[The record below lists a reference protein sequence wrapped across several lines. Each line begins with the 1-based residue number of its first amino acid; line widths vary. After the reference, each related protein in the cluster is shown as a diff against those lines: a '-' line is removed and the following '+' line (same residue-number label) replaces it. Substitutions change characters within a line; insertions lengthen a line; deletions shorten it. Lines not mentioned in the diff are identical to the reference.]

1 MASTYLSRTP
11 SSTGNRKKWTWSG
24 WVKKTKIGGSNNKEL
39 MSANNGSNQFSLI
52 FFNPA
57 DQLNYYDYTTG
68 YSSQII
74 TNRLFRDTSAWYHIV
89 VAYDSAQSTSS
100 DRIKL
105 YVNGVQETSFG
116 TSTYPSQNYDSFMN
130 LSSVPNYI
138 GREAGTSNLYEGSMT
153 HIHFCD
159 GYAYDASS
167 FGESDSTSGIWKPK
181 TSPSVTY
188 GSNGFFLKFE
198 NSGAMGTDSSGNT
211 NTFTV
216 SGNLTQN
223 VDTPSNNFATGNP
236 LYFTNTAWTTSLSNG
251 NNTFTGH
258 TGSNSY
264 PMVASTIAAP
274 ASGKFYAEF
283 KVTSSSQNY
292 YVGVATP
299 EAVSGTAI
307 NAHYP
312 NWDNEGGT
320 NAHAYSYYGADGQKY
335 VKTGGGATSASA
347 YGSSSSQ
354 NDILGIALDLDNNKL
369 YIHKNGTYFD
379 SGNPASGASGTGAI
393 SVTNHEYL
401 FFMSDG
407 AGGSDAS
414 GTANFGQGYFG
425 TTQVASAGTAPSE
438 GGIFEYDC
446 PSGYQALCTKGINS
460 F

>member
-1 MASTYLSRTP
+1 MATYLSRTQ
-11 SSTGNRKKWTWSG
+11 SSSNQKIFTIST
-24 WVKKTKIGGSNNKEL
+24 WVKRANITDINYVTNIAASGQSRIGIIFQTNQL
-39 MSANNGSNQFSLI
+39 MFYGVDGGGDSIYLATSA
-52 FFNPA
+52 
-57 DQLNYYDYTTG
+57 
-68 YSSQII
+68 
-74 TNRLFRDTSAWYHIV
+74 LFRDTSAFYHIT
-89 VAYDSAQSTSS
+89 VAVDTTQATAS
-100 DRIKL
+100 DRAKL
-105 YVNGVQETSFG
+105 YVNGTRVTAFAAENYCT
-116 TSTYPSQNYDSFMN
+116 QNFDFPTNNPHYVGCY
-130 LSSVPNYI
+130 LSSNQ
-138 GREAGTSNLYEGSMT
+138 LYNFYGVMS
-153 HIHFCD
+153 HYHYCD
-159 GYAYDASS
+159 GYAYDAST
-167 FGESDSTSGIWKPK
+167 FGESDSVSGIWKPK
-181 TSPSVTY
+181 TAPSVTY
-188 GSNGFFLKFE
+188 GTNGFFLKFE
-198 NSGAMGTDSSGNT
+198 NSGAMGTDSSGNG
-211 NTFTV
+211 NNFTV
-216 SGNLTQN
+216 SGTLTQN
-223 VDTPSNNFATGNP
+223 VDTPSNNFTTGNP

-446 PSGYQALCTKGINS
+446 PTGYQALCTKGINS